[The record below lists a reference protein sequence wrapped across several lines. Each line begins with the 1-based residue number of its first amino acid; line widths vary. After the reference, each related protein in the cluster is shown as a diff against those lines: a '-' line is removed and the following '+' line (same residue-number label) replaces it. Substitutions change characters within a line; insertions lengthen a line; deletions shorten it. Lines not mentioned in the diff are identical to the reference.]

1 MNYEALME
9 ERQSLRSFEQKE
21 VPAAALQEVER
32 YFGETA
38 RILPEIGL
46 ELHCVAGI
54 GTGLEGI
61 AGYGGNAFR
70 APLYLV
76 VLSEE
81 KEGWLENAGFVSEQ
95 LLLKLTEL
103 GLSACWLTLT
113 DEAATK
119 RALGIES
126 DKKAAALLAVGYAR
140 AERAEKR
147 LDIDTPANVKVDT
160 RAGHIAPKI
169 SEQALFFEEKFGQEA
184 SFVEDQFDPVLDK
197 ALYAASLAPSFHN
210 RQAYRYLQAGRD
222 LYLLDGAD
230 EKTTAEDRQLSLG
243 ATMANFWL
251 VYSNYNPA
259 AARWEIG
266 GEASAEMQ
274 LPAEYRVAAKLRLY

>member
-1 MNYEALME
+1 MNYEALIE

-38 RILPEIGL
+38 RILPEL
-46 ELHCVAGI
+46 DLALHCAAGI

-61 AGYGGNAFR
+61 AGYGGNAFH
-70 APLYLV
+70 APLYLM

-103 GLSACWLTLT
+103 GISACWLTLT

-169 SEQALFFEEKFGQEA
+169 SEQALFYEERFGQE
-184 SFVEDQFDPVLDK
+184 SEFIEDQFDPFLDK
-197 ALYAASLAPSFHN
+197 ALYAASLAPSFLN
-210 RQAYRYLQAGRD
+210 RQNYRYLQSGRT
-222 LYLLDGAD
+222 LYLLDAAD
-230 EKTTAEDRQLSLG
+230 AKTCEEDRCLSLG

-251 VYSNYNPA
+251 VYSKYNA
-259 AARWEIG
+259 NAYRWELG
-266 GEASAEMQ
+266 GTAEPEMQ
-274 LPAEYRVAAKLRLY
+274 LPADYSIAAQLRLF

>member
-1 MNYEALME
+1 MNYETLIE

-46 ELHCVAGI
+46 ELHCAAGI

-147 LDIDTPANVKVDT
+147 LDIDTPA
-160 RAGHIAPKI
+160 RPCSRSAMRER
-169 SEQALFFEEKFGQEA
+169 S
-184 SFVEDQFDPVLDK
+184 
-197 ALYAASLAPSFHN
+197 
-210 RQAYRYLQAGRD
+210 GR
-222 LYLLDGAD
+222 
-230 EKTTAEDRQLSLG
+230 R
-243 ATMANFWL
+243 
-251 VYSNYNPA
+251 
-259 AARWEIG
+259 
-266 GEASAEMQ
+266 SAWILIPPRM
-274 LPAEYRVAAKLRLY
+274 

>member
-1 MNYEALME
+1 MNYEALIE

-21 VPAAALQEVER
+21 VSATALQEVER

-103 GLSACWLTLT
+103 GISACWLTLT

-140 AERAEKR
+140 AERA
-147 LDIDTPANVKVDT
+147 
-160 RAGHIAPKI
+160 
-169 SEQALFFEEKFGQEA
+169 
-184 SFVEDQFDPVLDK
+184 
-197 ALYAASLAPSFHN
+197 
-210 RQAYRYLQAGRD
+210 
-222 LYLLDGAD
+222 
-230 EKTTAEDRQLSLG
+230 
-243 ATMANFWL
+243 
-251 VYSNYNPA
+251 
-259 AARWEIG
+259 
-266 GEASAEMQ
+266 
-274 LPAEYRVAAKLRLY
+274 

>member
-46 ELHCVAGI
+46 ELHCAAGI

-61 AGYGGNAFR
+61 AGYGG
-70 APLYLV
+70 
-76 VLSEE
+76 
-81 KEGWLENAGFVSEQ
+81 
-95 LLLKLTEL
+95 
-103 GLSACWLTLT
+103 TLT

-230 EKTTAEDRQLSLG
+230 EKTTEEDRQLSLG